1 MTFVYLGNAYATLLR
16 SESFD
21 GIQYIKSFI
30 KADKESIVTNETVDF
45 ENTKIDEQYPYAA
58 MLLKYYRKSLEDHR
72 NSTIS
77 MLDSIYSVEL
87 AIDVEESRRT
97 RDSERVTSL
106 PIMSGSISE
115 IEMQLCTD
123 TVDGVSVIMTGDSV
137 SADSTSIR
145 DGESKNK

>member
-1 MTFVYLGNAYATLLR
+1 MLVYSGNAYATLLI

-72 NSTIS
+72 YSAIN
-77 MLDSIYSVEL
+77 MLNSIYCVES
-87 AIDVEESRRT
+87 AIDLEENRRN
-97 RDSERVTSL
+97 RENERVMSL
-106 PIMSGSISE
+106 PIMSGSIGN
-115 IEMQLCTD
+115 EMQLRTG
-123 TVDGVSVIMTGDSV
+123 TVNGVPVLMTGDSV
-137 SADSTSIR
+137 SADSTGTE
-145 DGESKNK
+145 DGELKNK

>member
-1 MTFVYLGNAYATLLR
+1 MLVYSGNAYATLLR

-72 NSTIS
+72 YSAIN
-77 MLDSIYSVEL
+77 MLNSIYCVES
-87 AIDVEESRRT
+87 AIDLEENRRN
-97 RDSERVTSL
+97 RENERVMSL
-106 PIMSGSISE
+106 PIMSGSIGN
-115 IEMQLCTD
+115 EMQLRTG
-123 TVDGVSVIMTGDSV
+123 TVNGVPVLMTGDSV
-137 SADSTSIR
+137 SADSTGTE
-145 DGESKNK
+145 DGELKNK

>member
-1 MTFVYLGNAYATLLR
+1 MLVYSGNAYATLLR

-72 NSTIS
+72 YSTIN
-77 MLDSIYSVEL
+77 MLNSIYCVES
-87 AIDVEESRRT
+87 AIDLEENRRN
-97 RDSERVTSL
+97 RENERVMSL

-115 IEMQLCTD
+115 NQMRLDDSNIEKV
-123 TVDGVSVIMTGDSV
+123 TVTMTGDSV
-137 SADSTSIR
+137 CADSTSMRI
-145 DGESKNK
+145 KNK

>member
-16 SESFD
+16 SESFN

-72 NSTIS
+72 HSTIN
-77 MLDSIYSVEL
+77 MLNSIYGVES
-87 AIDVEESRRT
+87 AIDLEENRRN
-97 RDSERVTSL
+97 RENERVMSL
-106 PIMSGSISE
+106 PIMTGSISE
-115 IEMQLCTD
+115 NQMRLDDSNIEKV
-123 TVDGVSVIMTGDSV
+123 TVTMAGDSV
-137 SADSTSIR
+137 CADSTSMRI
-145 DGESKNK
+145 KNK

>member
-16 SESFD
+16 SESFN

-72 NSTIS
+72 HSTIS
-77 MLDSIYSVEL
+77 MLNSIYGVES
-87 AIDVEESRRT
+87 AIDLEEHRRI
-97 RDSERVTSL
+97 RDSERVMSL

-115 IEMQLCTD
+115 SEMQLCTD
-123 TVDGVSVIMTGDSV
+123 TVNGVPVIMTGKSA
-137 SADSTSIR
+137 SADSTSTE
-145 DGESKNK
+145 DGD

>member
-1 MTFVYLGNAYATLLR
+1 MLVYLGHAYATLLR
-16 SESFD
+16 SESFN

-45 ENTKIDEQYPYAA
+45 KNTKIDEQYPYAA

-72 NSTIS
+72 NSTIN

-97 RDSERVTSL
+97 RENERVMSL
-106 PIMSGSISE
+106 PIMSGPMSE
-115 IEMQLCTD
+115 NEMQLCTD
-123 TVDGVSVIMTGDSV
+123 TINGVPVIMTGDSV
-137 SADSTSIR
+137 STDSTSTE

>member
-16 SESFD
+16 SESFN

-45 ENTKIDEQYPYAA
+45 KNTKIDERYPYAA

-72 NSTIS
+72 HSTIS
-77 MLDSIYSVEL
+77 MLNSIYGVES
-87 AIDVEESRRT
+87 AIDLEENRRN
-97 RDSERVTSL
+97 RENERVMSL

-115 IEMQLCTD
+115 NEMQLCTD
-123 TVDGVSVIMTGDSV
+123 TVNGVPVIMTGESA
-137 SADSTSIR
+137 SADSTSTK
-145 DGESKNK
+145 DGD

>member
-45 ENTKIDEQYPYAA
+45 VNTKINEQYPYAA

-72 NSTIS
+72 HSTIS
-77 MLDSIYSVEL
+77 MLNSIYGVES
-87 AIDVEESRRT
+87 AIDLEENRRN
-97 RDSERVTSL
+97 RENERVMSL

-115 IEMQLCTD
+115 NQMRLDDSNIEKV
-123 TVDGVSVIMTGDSV
+123 TVTMTGDSV
-137 SADSTSIR
+137 CADSTSMRI
-145 DGESKNK
+145 KNK

>member
-1 MTFVYLGNAYATLLR
+1 MALVYLGHAYATLLR
-16 SESFD
+16 SESFN

-45 ENTKIDEQYPYAA
+45 KNTKIDEQYPYAA

-97 RDSERVTSL
+97 RENERVMSL
-106 PIMSGSISE
+106 PIMSGSGSISE
-115 IEMQLCTD
+115 NEVQLRTD
-123 TVDGVSVIMTGDSV
+123 TINGVPVIMTGDSTSV
-137 SADSTSIR
+137 DSTGI
-145 DGESKNK
+145 GELENK

>member
-1 MTFVYLGNAYATLLR
+1 MLVYSGNAYATLLR

-72 NSTIS
+72 YSAIN
-77 MLDSIYSVEL
+77 MLNSIYCVES
-87 AIDVEESRRT
+87 AIDLEESRRN
-97 RDSERVTSL
+97 RENERVMSL

-115 IEMQLCTD
+115 NEMQLCTG
-123 TVDGVSVIMTGDSV
+123 TVNGVPVIMTGDSV
-137 SADSTSIR
+137 SADSTSTE
-145 DGESKNK
+145 DGDSKNK

>member
-1 MTFVYLGNAYATLLR
+1 MLVYSGNAYATLLR

-72 NSTIS
+72 YSAIN
-77 MLDSIYSVEL
+77 MLNSIYCVES
-87 AIDVEESRRT
+87 AIDLEENRRN
-97 RDSERVTSL
+97 RENERVMSL
-106 PIMSGSISE
+106 PIMSGSIGN
-115 IEMQLCTD
+115 EMQLRTG
-123 TVDGVSVIMTGDSV
+123 TVNGVPVLMTGDSV
-137 SADSTSIR
+137 SADSTGTD
-145 DGESKNK
+145 DGELKNK

>member
-16 SESFD
+16 SESFN
-21 GIQYIKSFI
+21 GIQYIKSII

-72 NSTIS
+72 HSTIS
-77 MLDSIYSVEL
+77 MLNSIYGVES
-87 AIDVEESRRT
+87 AIDLEENRRN
-97 RDSERVTSL
+97 RENERVMSL
-106 PIMSGSISE
+106 PIMTGSISE
-115 IEMQLCTD
+115 NEMQLCTG
-123 TVDGVSVIMTGDSV
+123 TVDGVPVIMTGDSV
-137 SADSTSIR
+137 SADSTSTE

>member
-58 MLLKYYRKSLEDHR
+58 MFLKYYRKSLEDHR
-72 NSTIS
+72 HSTIS
-77 MLDSIYSVEL
+77 MLNSIYDVES
-87 AIDVEESRRT
+87 AIDLEENRRN
-97 RDSERVTSL
+97 RENERVMSL

-115 IEMQLCTD
+115 NEMQLCID
-123 TVDGVSVIMTGDSV
+123 TIDGVPVIMTGDSV
-137 SADSTSIR
+137 STDSTSIG

>member
-1 MTFVYLGNAYATLLR
+1 MLVYSGNAYATLLR

-72 NSTIS
+72 YSAIN
-77 MLDSIYSVEL
+77 MLNSIYCVES
-87 AIDVEESRRT
+87 AIDLEENRRN
-97 RDSERVTSL
+97 RENERVMSL
-106 PIMSGSISE
+106 PILSGSIGN
-115 IEMQLCTD
+115 EMQLRTG
-123 TVDGVSVIMTGDSV
+123 TVNGVPVLMTGDSV
-137 SADSTSIR
+137 SADSTGTD
-145 DGESKNK
+145 DGELKNK